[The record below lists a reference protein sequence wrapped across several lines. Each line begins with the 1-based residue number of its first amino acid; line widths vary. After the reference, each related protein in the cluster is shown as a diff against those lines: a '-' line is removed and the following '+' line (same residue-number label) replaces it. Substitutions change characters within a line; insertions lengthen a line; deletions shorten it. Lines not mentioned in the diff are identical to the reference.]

1 MANFKTRIKQ
11 KNDSTASWNT
21 ANTSGFKPLQ
31 GEIIVYNDVNRIKIG
46 DGTNTVSDVPFL
58 DANCVH
64 LTGAETIDGY
74 KTFKKHITIE
84 GGGVEGANI
93 MLGAPDLGSTDKAG
107 EIVWHDGEG
116 NDGTVY
122 IPQGQGETLAMCC
135 DVPTKFSPFA
145 VGTNLSGKTL
155 YFNTT
160 ITFDDNYFVAVKTI
174 ATSSGG
180 YTLKIGGPPNIVLE
194 KNGST
199 IVTFYS
205 YNDKRWNLD
214 SYTLPSD
221 FGTVQTFNDAHGSA
235 KDSIFYTL
243 GIQPFLEYASI
254 DVEDVYLK
262 TKTIPAVIND
272 FSMGSNKSAL
282 SSALGAELY
291 YNKAPNNHASSATT
305 YGVGTTANYGHVK
318 LRSGDL
324 NAVSYADG
332 YAASQSHTHSNYAPK
347 ASPTFTGT
355 VTLSGANTP
364 LSVNSSVGTLGQ
376 VLTSQGPSSSPKW
389 GDVPTPSNM
398 VTTDTTQTITGK
410 KTIQRLDVG
419 TQASDSDTTDAGFY
433 VSQGAAADGDCLFA
447 VTLDGVDI
455 DPDNHGVPLMIQS
468 EPGNSG
474 QILMSRGYATSPVWT
489 SDLTEVYFKSDTS
502 TQKYAKLN
510 NTGMGVYDTSGS
522 SPISAFYST
531 TGIRRVVG
539 PSSLELSFPN
549 KNGTIALTSDIPSTS
564 NFVTTTT
571 TQTISGTKTFSANTT
586 HTGGIIS
593 KRASGGYFLNCYS
606 SASGAVSSTI
616 FGAYLS
622 TAGGSSTY
630 PVGKLMLGQGNT
642 ECAIELS
649 GTAGGAGSSLIS
661 QGSGK
666 TPKWADV
673 TSADNIST
681 VKYSIGTSSNVTFNN
696 GGYGTYT
703 SQTFNGYKFLTITSS
718 DGTQRYTHVYTTEF
732 TKSVSAG
739 RWVHFDGWR
748 SGEAVL
754 SVTVTPSKN
763 TTSGYGPRLI
773 SWFTGSDVYVAAD
786 DDNAPNGFSI
796 TVVTRDN

>member
-11 KNDSTASWNT
+11 KNDSTEHWNK
-21 ANTSGFKPLQ
+21 ANTEGFKPLQ

-46 DGTNTVSDVPFL
+46 DGTNTVSNVPFL

-74 KTFKKHITIE
+74 KTFKNHITIN
-84 GGGVEGANI
+84 GSISNSDI
-93 MLGAPDLGSTDKAG
+93 MLSATDAANNPGMAG
-107 EIVWHDGEG
+107 EIAWHDGEG
-116 NDGTVY
+116 NDGAVY
-122 IPQGQGETLAMCC
+122 IPQGQGETLAMCY

-160 ITFDDNYFVAVKTI
+160 ITYDDMYFASVKTI

-205 YNDKRWNLD
+205 YNDKRWNFD

-221 FGTVQTFNDAHGSA
+221 FGTVQTFNDAHGTA

-243 GIQPFLEYASI
+243 GIQPVLEYTSI

-262 TKTIPAVIND
+262 TKTIPSVIND
-272 FSMGSNKSAL
+272 FSISSAKSAL
-282 SSALGAELY
+282 SAAKGAELY
-291 YNKAPNNHASSATT
+291 YNKAPNDHASSATI
-305 YGVGTTANYGHVK
+305 YGVGTTVNYGHVK
-318 LRSGDL
+318 LVTGDMNGKANANGQVPSL
-324 NAVSYADG
+324 N
-332 YAASQSHTHSNYAPK
+332 HTHSQYAPK
-347 ASPTFTGT
+347 VSPTFTGT

-419 TQASDSDTTDAGFY
+419 TQASDSGITDAGFY

-539 PSSLELSFPN
+539 SSSSELSFPN

-571 TQTISGTKTFSANTT
+571 TQTISGTKTFSSGTI
-586 HTGGIIS
+586 HTGGITS
-593 KRASGGYFLNCYS
+593 KRASGGYFLDCCS
-606 SASGAVSSTI
+606 SASGAVSSTV

-622 TAGGSSTY
+622 TAGGSSTH
-630 PVGKLMLGQGNT
+630 PVGKVMLGQGNT

-649 GTAGGAGSSLIS
+649 GTAGGVGSSLIS

-681 VKYSIGTSSNVTFNN
+681 VKYSIGTSSNVTFNK
-696 GGYGTYT
+696 GGYGTYN
-703 SQTFNGYKFLTITSS
+703 SQNFNGYKFLTITSS

-763 TTSGYGPRLI
+763 TTSGYGPRMI
-773 SWFTGSDVYVAAD
+773 SWFTGSDVYVATD

-796 TVVTRDN
+796 TVVTRDI